1 MLLMYKVYIAKLK
14 RVNGTPRVV
23 LKVGITSSTDA
34 MNRLMYS
41 ESDESFPISRYFSDI
56 KVMKSS
62 KRVYTREEA
71 EAIESS
77 IMNDTK
83 GDGYFHNWYEKDQIS
98 GITEM
103 RVWNYDEFVKACEL
117 LDKKINTL

>member
-1 MLLMYKVYIAKLK
+1 MYKVYIAKLK
-14 RVNGTPRVV
+14 RAEGNPRTI
-23 LKVGITSSTDA
+23 LKIGITSSTDA

-41 ESDESFPISRYFSDI
+41 EADESFPISKYFNDI

-62 KRVYTREEA
+62 KKIYTRKEA

-77 IMNDTK
+77 LMNSIK
-83 GDGYFHNWYEKDQIS
+83 GNDRYFHNWYETDQIS

-103 RVWNYDEFVKACEL
+103 RVWNYNEFVKACEL
-117 LDKKINTL
+117 LDLKTVQ